1 MNDDIQ
7 AGGTVGTYRLVAA
20 VGEGA
25 VGTVYR
31 AIREPDGD
39 VVAVKVMKPEL
50 QGEEVY
56 RVRFRHEARAAT
68 SIQHPHLVPV
78 VDAGEEG
85 GRPYIVSSYVAGDTL
100 AECLR
105 RDRFLD
111 VPEVLRLVS
120 EVGAGLDAL
129 HAAGLIHRDVKPANI
144 MVDENGAAAL
154 TDFGLAKGPAYTVLT
169 RTGRVVGTPHYLAP
183 ELIEG
188 SAATPASDVY
198 ALGCVAYE
206 CVAGSA
212 PFAHLH
218 GFEVPFGHLEE
229 MPRNPEEGRS
239 DLPPGF
245 GAAVLEALAKDPQCR
260 PPTGTAYAHLLRFAC
275 AGSVRDDEP

>member
-1 MNDDIQ
+1 M
-7 AGGTVGTYRLVAA
+7 
-20 VGEGA
+20 GEGA

-31 AIREPDGD
+31 AIREPDRD

-129 HAAGLIHRDVKPANI
+129 HAAGLIDRDVKPANI

-229 MPRNPEEGRS
+229 MPRNPEEGR
-239 DLPPGF
+239 
-245 GAAVLEALAKDPQCR
+245 VICR
-260 PPTGTAYAHLLRFAC
+260 PASARRCWRPWPKTPSAARPRGRRTRICFASPAQGQFETTNRDAYRTWFPAE
-275 AGSVRDDEP
+275 SVAST

>member
-1 MNDDIQ
+1 M
-7 AGGTVGTYRLVAA
+7 
-20 VGEGA
+20 
-25 VGTVYR
+25 
-31 AIREPDGD
+31 
-39 VVAVKVMKPEL
+39 
-50 QGEEVY
+50 
-56 RVRFRHEARAAT
+56 
-68 SIQHPHLVPV
+68 
-78 VDAGEEG
+78 
-85 GRPYIVSSYVAGDTL
+85 
-100 AECLR
+100 
-105 RDRFLD
+105 
-111 VPEVLRLVS
+111 S

-229 MPRNPEEGRS
+229 TPRDPCEGRS
-239 DLPPGF
+239 APSGLGR
-245 GAAVLEALAKDPQCR
+245 AVLEALAKDPLRR

-275 AGSVRDDEP
+275 ATSVRDDER